1 MAQPRETRPQ
11 PAAGAEIGSLIGSAF
26 GLVFLIINSASFS
39 TLGRILVL
47 VTGIAAFAVIVFF
60 AIRSLSRMK
69 RAQVSSAASVESA
82 KSVDSAAS
90 ADSADSADSA
100 GHAEFAQ
107 HAQSPETAE
116 SPATAESTES
126 TKTAEGQAAAGPRR
140 TVPFG
145 RSYWIIVGIEAL
157 ALFGGTR
164 VLSGLGHPEL
174 GVAWVA
180 FVVGTHFYALGHVFR
195 LDRFHILATVVTLCG
210 IAGFIAFFA
219 SIPAFIPIFSGI
231 VSGFVLLAFGLW
243 ALVAVHGERA

>member
-1 MAQPRETRPQ
+1 MTQPRKSRPQ
-11 PAAGAEIGSLIGSAF
+11 PAAGAEVGSLIGGAF

-47 VTGIAAFAVIVFF
+47 VTGTAAFAVIVFF

-69 RAQVSSAASVESA
+69 RAEVSSAASVE
-82 KSVDSAAS
+82 
-90 ADSADSADSA
+90 
-100 GHAEFAQ
+100 F
-107 HAQSPETAE
+107 AE
-116 SPATAESTES
+116 SGESVES
-126 TKTAEGQAAAGPRR
+126 AEGQAESAGHTEPVQHAAVAESAQSAQGQVAAGSRR

-164 VLSGLGHPEL
+164 LLSGLGHPEL

-180 FVVGTHFYALGHVFR
+180 FVVGTHFYALGHVFK

-219 SIPAFIPIFSGI
+219 SVPAFIPVFSGI
-231 VSGFVLLAFGLW
+231 ISGFVLLAFGLW
-243 ALVAVHGERA
+243 ALVTVDGERA

>member
-1 MAQPRETRPQ
+1 MIEPILVSPWYPCTLERAVMTQPRETRPQ
-11 PAAGAEIGSLIGSAF
+11 PAAGAEIGSLIGGAF

-47 VTGIAAFAVIVFF
+47 IMGIAAFAVIVFF
-60 AIRSLSRMK
+60 AIRSLGRMK
-69 RAQVSSAASVESA
+69 RAHVSSATSVESA
-82 KSVDSAAS
+82 AS
-90 ADSADSADSA
+90 AEP
-100 GHAEFAQ
+100 AE
-107 HAQSPETAE
+107 PAE
-116 SPATAESTES
+116 PAEGQVAI
-126 TKTAEGQAAAGPRR
+126 AEGQAAAGPRR

-164 VLSGLGHPEL
+164 LLSGLGHPEL

-180 FVVGTHFYALGHVFR
+180 FVVGTHFYALGHVFK

-231 VSGFVLLAFGLW
+231 ISGFVLLAFGLW
-243 ALVAVHGERA
+243 ALVAVDDR